1 MVKECFAMEGNTST
15 DIIGKRLITVTM
27 QISNSMPLHER
38 LKEDHFNLTPSSR
51 MRNGLTEDV
60 LDKLMLLL
68 MMVKRY
74 GNILICT
81 VEEIWQYI
89 SILVYR

>member
-1 MVKECFAMEGNTST
+1 MEENTST